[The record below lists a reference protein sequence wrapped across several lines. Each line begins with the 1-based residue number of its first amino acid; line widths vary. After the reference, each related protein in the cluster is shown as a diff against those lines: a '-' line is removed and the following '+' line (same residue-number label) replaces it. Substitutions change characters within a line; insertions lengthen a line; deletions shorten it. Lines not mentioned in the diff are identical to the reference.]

1 MSKLSETRSC
11 RAPTSPGTF
20 LRTVTTRTHPGCF
33 ADTVWVLTSY
43 EAYDLFTTQLVIP
56 RRVRVKALATL
67 LDACWVNRADG
78 LGGANVH
85 VASPP
90 QLPCHAAVATAQ
102 RRLGDRSGSLGPPVD
117 ALVGVG
123 RPQVGTVW
131 ALHVDQRALVAQQV
145 LPMGA
150 AIPAALAVVAACAV
164 IAARARQPCAAAAIR
179 GRVNRQHESPSDR
192 AAHLR

>member
-43 EAYDLFTTQLVIP
+43 E
-56 RRVRVKALATL
+56 
-67 LDACWVNRADG
+67 VNRADG

-192 AAHLR
+192 AAHQR